1 MSTLETCADH
11 CVSAAAKAVAAAC
24 LGLLCLMAAPVGLRA
39 ESPPAAACAVPSA
52 LLDSQFGLPHLA
64 ERLRRGEPIKIVAL
78 GSSSTE
84 GVGASTPQASYP
96 SRLEVELRGLWP
108 NVPVTVVNKG
118 VSGEQARQMLARFQH
133 DVLDEKPDLLIWQTG
148 TNSALAHGE
157 IDALVEDIDRGIDL
171 AHSAGIDVLLM
182 TPQHSPKFDRVRNK
196 QAYLDNIA
204 IIAAV
209 NRVPVLRRYEVMRH
223 WLESRQMTGHE
234 MIDPDGLHLTDR
246 SYFCLGLT
254 TARMLSALAGAANSR
269 LPVAAA
275 GR

>member
-1 MSTLETCADH
+1 MLTLETCADH
-11 CVSAAAKAVAAAC
+11 CLSAAAKAAAVA
-24 LGLLCLMAAPVGLRA
+24 LVGLLCLMAAPVGLRA
-39 ESPPAAACAVPSA
+39 ESPPAEACTTPSS

-64 ERLRRGEPIKIVAL
+64 ERLRRGEPVKIVAL

-96 SRLEVELRGLWP
+96 SRLEGELRRLWP

-118 VSGEQARQMLARFQH
+118 IGGEQARQMLARFHH

-171 AHSAGIDVLLM
+171 AHTAGIDVLLM
-182 TPQHSPKFDRVRNK
+182 TPQHSPKFERVRNK
-196 QAYLDNIA
+196 HAYLDNIA

-209 NRVPVLRRYEVMRH
+209 NRVPVLRRYEVMKH
-223 WLESRQMTGHE
+223 WLESGQMTGRE

-254 TARMLSALAGAANSR
+254 AARMLSTLAGATNSR